1 MIVRVATRTP
11 AAFRVVCVAVGV
23 MIAMG
28 ACGGDGGTGPASAK
42 ITAHSGQNQNGPA
55 SAPLPTPLSVLV
67 TDAGGNPVANQ
78 VVNWSTSTGSL
89 DPASGPTD
97 ASGVATTAWRLGSTT
112 GAQEAKATLG
122 TGASASA
129 TFSATAGAAPPT
141 PQLVGTVVVPPNY
154 GAHDTYVRDGIAFLC
169 AWNTGLIIL
178 DVGGGGH
185 GGSPSNP
192 VELGRVITNDDGVAG
207 GAQVH
212 NAWWF
217 HNPVTAENR
226 YVFVGQEG
234 PGTVG
239 VSAQGDIHV
248 VDVSD
253 LTAPHEVAFFH
264 LGLIGGSSTGT
275 HNFWMDEA
283 AQTLYAA
290 YYNGGVIALDVS
302 GTLSGDL
309 SSRLIANLQPGG
321 PGNTYVW
328 GVQLYNGDL
337 YASDMLS
344 GLWQLRLDRTA
355 GRFTIVSGGNNVPD
369 RFGSDLWLANGYGYT
384 GTWGSVPRGP
394 NAGNQI
400 KVWQLSAPGAPQAAN
415 VVSIAGAGN
424 VGDNEVSADGKYL
437 LAVTER
443 GRDEAKGLYLYRLT
457 DRANPTLAAFA
468 NVPGVSNQGGGL
480 HTGTFAVIGGRRYVF
495 AARNPGPSGAS
506 PPALVIFDVTDV
518 TP

>member
-1 MIVRVATRTP
+1 
-11 AAFRVVCVAVGV
+11 
-23 MIAMG
+23 
-28 ACGGDGGTGPASAK
+28 
-42 ITAHSGQNQNGPA
+42 
-55 SAPLPTPLSVLV
+55 VLV
-67 TDAGGNPVANQ
+67 TDAGGDPVPNQ
-78 VVNWSTSTGSL
+78 LVNWTTTSGLL

-97 ASGVATTAWRLGSTT
+97 ANGLASVAWRLGSAA
-112 GAQEAKATLG
+112 GAQEARATLAG
-122 TGASASA
+122 DASAKA
-129 TFSATAGAAPPT
+129 TFSAMANAPLPAPP
-141 PQLVGTVVVPPNY
+141 LVATVEVPPNY
-154 GAHDTYVRDGIAFLC
+154 GAHDTYVRDGVAFLC

-178 DVGGGGH
+178 DVGGGGQ
-185 GGSPSNP
+185 GGSPTHP
-192 VELGRVITNDDGVAG
+192 VELGRVITSDDGVPG

-234 PGTVG
+234 PGSVG
-239 VSAQGDIHV
+239 TSAQGDIHV

-253 LTAPHEVAFFH
+253 LTAPHEVAFFR
-264 LGLIGGSSTGT
+264 LGLVGGGSTGT
-275 HNFWMDEA
+275 HNFWMDEP
-283 AQTLYAA
+283 AQILYAA

-309 SSRLIANLQPGG
+309 HSRLIANLQPGG

-344 GLWQLRLDRTA
+344 GLWQLRLDRSA
-355 GRFTIVSGGNNVPD
+355 GSFAVVSGGNNVPD
-369 RFGSDLWLANGYGYT
+369 RYGSDLWLANGYGYT
-384 GTWGSVPRGP
+384 GTWGSVPRGS
-394 NAGNQI
+394 NAGNRI
-400 KVWQLSAPGAPQAAN
+400 KVWRLSSSGAPQAAN
-415 VVSIAGAGN
+415 EVAIAGAGN

-443 GRDEAKGLYLYRLT
+443 GRDEAKGLYLYRLA
-457 DRANPTLAAFA
+457 DPASPALVAFA
-468 NVPGVSNQGGGL
+468 NVPGVGNQGGGGL
-480 HTGTFAVIGGRRYVF
+480 HTGTFAVIGGRRYVL
-495 AARNPGPSGAS
+495 AARNPGPAGAP